1 MKAWLLLLA
10 PVLSASVAVE
20 SSGEARQAFMP
31 DWSDEESSPFNR
43 DLPEHMKCDGC
54 RGVAFMLSQSFA
66 KREAEIGV
74 GDKPLPES
82 EFYHEIEETCERRL
96 KGKYGVKARNQNA
109 RDKVFS
115 GPGLKA
121 YDLDDAQFGGLYWD
135 RRIKK
140 LCLELADSVGEEEIY
155 AMHRDPSKTLAKA
168 MCKRQC
174 SKPKKPTKQKK
185 KVKTTKA
192 QTKAPKAKAP
202 PAKTDTAKKAGGSE
216 IAKLRAENAKL
227 KAALASCEAER
238 DTVKKSLDDMIDI
251 MDK

>member
-1 MKAWLLLLA
+1 MLLSVRTTMHFLLLLV
-10 PVLSASVAVE
+10 PVLAASAAVDAN
-20 SSGEARQAFMP
+20 GEAREAYMP
-31 DWSDEESSPFNR
+31 AWDDEESSTFNK
-43 DLPEHMKCDGC
+43 DLPEKMKCDGC

-66 KREAEIGV
+66 KREAEIGT

-82 EFYHEIEETCERRL
+82 EFYNEIEETCEKRL
-96 KGKYGVKARNQNA
+96 EGKYGIKARNKNA

-121 YDLDDAQFGGLYWD
+121 YELEDAQFGGMYWD
-135 RRIKK
+135 KRIKK

-155 AMHRDPSKTLAKA
+155 AMHRNPSKTLAKA
-168 MCKRQC
+168 MCKRHC
-174 SKPKKPTKQKK
+174 AKPKKAPK
-185 KVKTTKA
+185 
-192 QTKAPKAKAP
+192 KAPKAKAVK
-202 PAKTDTAKKAGGSE
+202 AKSETPKKAGGSE

>member
-1 MKAWLLLLA
+1 M
-10 PVLSASVAVE
+10 
-20 SSGEARQAFMP
+20 G
-31 DWSDEESSPFNR
+31 
-43 DLPEHMKCDGC
+43 
-54 RGVAFMLSQSFA
+54 
-66 KREAEIGV
+66 
-74 GDKPLPES
+74 
-82 EFYHEIEETCERRL
+82 
-96 KGKYGVKARNQNA
+96 
-109 RDKVFS
+109 KVFS

-174 SKPKKPTKQKK
+174 SKPKKPKK

-238 DTVKKSLDDMIDI
+238 DTVKKS
-251 MDK
+251 